1 MRRQVKLKAHMRK
14 IIWTCWFQGVN
25 RAPRLVR
32 QCVRS
37 LEVMNPG
44 WELRVLD
51 AGDFRSFVPIGD
63 YLDLRRQRLKPAA
76 LADVVRIS
84 LLQQFGGVWAD
95 ATVLC
100 RQPLDA
106 WLPELVRP
114 SGFFA
119 FDRPAPDRPLAS
131 WLLAAQPGNLL
142 ATKWAM
148 RVADYWRGRRKADA
162 YYWFHREFDRLCDSD
177 PEAAEAWR
185 VTPRISAD
193 GPHSVQT
200 CGGMLSRDPDKAAGV
215 DWGAPVFKLDRR
227 IPGWKIRRDC
237 LLDRLLG
244 EVDGGPAPPPYPG
257 TAA

>member
-1 MRRQVKLKAHMRK
+1 MRRQAKLKAHMRK
-14 IIWTCWFQGVN
+14 VIWTCWFQGVN

-32 QCVRS
+32 QCLKS
-37 LEVMNPG
+37 LEVVNPG
-44 WELRVLD
+44 WELKVLD
-51 AGDFRSFVPIGD
+51 GGDFRQFAPIDD

-84 LLQQFGGVWAD
+84 LLQRFGGVWAD

-106 WLPELVRP
+106 WLPELMEP

-131 WLLAAQPGNLL
+131 WLLAAEPDNPL
-142 ATKWAM
+142 AAKWAM
-148 RVADYWRGRRKADA
+148 RVAGYWRGRRKADE
-162 YYWFHREFDRLCDSD
+162 YYWFHREFDRLCGSD

-185 VTPRISAD
+185 ITPRISAD

-200 CGGMLSRDPDKAAGV
+200 CGGMLSRDPRGTAGV
-215 DWGAPVFKLDRR
+215 DWSAPVFKLDRR
-227 IPGWKIRRDC
+227 IPGWRIRRDC
-237 LLDRLLG
+237 LLDRLLR
-244 EVDGGPAPPPYPG
+244 EVDARPDPPPYPG
-257 TAA
+257 AAA